1 MYLTTMTHRDELFD
15 TTMRWLN
22 DDIAPED
29 GETITRIFLYESA
42 VSAVVVDWIIAWL
55 DSLFSGPLGIER
67 IRQKQVLRRRLI
79 QYLPSQ
85 SPRIRQ
91 LIRQFEDN
99 PEYFFPRLPIDA
111 LLVTTSD
118 SQLAAIGRIKRLTR
132 VAEKV
137 SFRLVDALFKEIQA
151 EARQQAGQRAA
162 AADVLL
168 SDLLSSDQEMQT
180 DFAAAEAEVARRFRS
195 RKVFLSRESMIVN
208 DLVGFKMVGDPEF
221 LEQVPGLLDREPG
234 MTLVETEKHTGNYNA
249 VNLLVEIDLPAPD
262 ELARHLKGFD
272 WSIARQRGLD
282 PAAAKQGLMDYL
294 TRGADTVRIEIIL
307 TTYDE
312 LMESEFGRS
321 MHELRVLRLRHRQT
335 YSGPIAQN
343 AAYLIEYMLA
353 LAASPTV
360 EVKELPIKMYGRY
373 LPETIASTKSAL
385 FGKELDGG
393 LLDAFSMKLGGLDR
407 LRPARSSAGSKNIN
421 IPANGFSSPPKET
434 QEKP

>member
-1 MYLTTMTHRDELFD
+1 MYLTPMTHRDELFD

-22 DDIAPED
+22 DDFAPED
-29 GETITRIFLYESA
+29 GEKITRIFLYESA

-79 QYLPSQ
+79 QYLPRQ
-85 SPRIRQ
+85 SARTREFIQR
-91 LIRQFEDN
+91 FKDN

-137 SFRLVDALFKEIQA
+137 SYRLVDALFKEIQA
-151 EARQQAGQRAA
+151 EARQQAGRRAA
-162 AADVLL
+162 AAGVLL
-168 SDLLSSDQEMQT
+168 LDLLSSDQEMQS
-180 DFAAAEAEVARRFRS
+180 DFSAAEAEVARRFRNRS
-195 RKVFLSRESMIVN
+195 VFISRESMTVN

-221 LEQVPGLLDREPG
+221 LEQVPVLLDREPG

-249 VNLLVEIDLPAPD
+249 VNLLVEIDLPSPG

-272 WSIARQRGLD
+272 WSMARDRGLD

-294 TRGADTVRIEIIL
+294 ARGARKVRIEIIL

-360 EVKELPIKMYGRY
+360 HVKELPIKMYGRY
-373 LPETIASTKSAL
+373 LPETIASTKAAL
-385 FGKELDGG
+385 FGKEIDGG
-393 LLDAFSMKLGGLDR
+393 LMDAFSMKLGSLDR
-407 LRPARSSAGSKNIN
+407 FRPAGP
-421 IPANGFSSPPKET
+421 PAVTAVPRR
-434 QEKP
+434 